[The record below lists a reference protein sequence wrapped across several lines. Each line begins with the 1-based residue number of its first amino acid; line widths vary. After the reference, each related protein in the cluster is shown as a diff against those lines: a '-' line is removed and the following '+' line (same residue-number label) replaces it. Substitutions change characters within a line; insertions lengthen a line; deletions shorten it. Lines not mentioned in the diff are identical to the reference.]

1 VSTAVATVT
10 VLSLRRSR
18 STWSDLESMLE
29 LLEDAVVSGR
39 VRVCLDRGRKAAGPS
54 LLSRA
59 TAAARPVEQPT
70 T

>member
-1 VSTAVATVT
+1 VATVT

-18 STWSDLESMLE
+18 STWSDLASMLE

-39 VRVCLDRGRKAAGPS
+39 VRVCLDRGRKPTGTS

-59 TAAARPVEQPT
+59 TTAARPVEQPT

>member
-1 VSTAVATVT
+1 VATVT

-18 STWSDLESMLE
+18 STWSDLASMLE

-39 VRVCLDRGRKAAGPS
+39 VRVCLDRGRKPAGTS
-54 LLSRA
+54 QLSRA
-59 TAAARPVEQPT
+59 TTAARPVEQPT

>member
-1 VSTAVATVT
+1 VT

-39 VRVCLDRGRKAAGPS
+39 VRVCLDRGRKATGTS

-59 TAAARPVEQPT
+59 TTAARPVEQPT
-70 T
+70 A